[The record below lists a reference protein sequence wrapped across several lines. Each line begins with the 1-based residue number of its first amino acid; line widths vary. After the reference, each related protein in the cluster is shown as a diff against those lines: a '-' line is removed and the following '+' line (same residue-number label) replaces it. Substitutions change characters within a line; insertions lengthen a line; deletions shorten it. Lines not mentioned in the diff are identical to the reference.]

1 MIESLASTATDAQ
14 EVGPDVGPD
23 IPLRPYCPGCGTWV
37 REGDPRDDH
46 ETVTLPARIWLYS
59 NYDCNFSCSYCLA
72 QSSPK
77 AARRA
82 LSLDAFYQLVDEAEV
97 MGFAEMYFTGGEPM
111 LLPDLPVMLA
121 YASARFPTVVLSNAS
136 LAHGVRLERLRAVA
150 NDALAIQVSL
160 DGATAAANDAYRG
173 PGAWDR
179 TLRGIR
185 NLVEAGIRVRISTT
199 ETPANSHELDR
210 IRDLTASLGIA
221 PSDHFVRPLI
231 RRGFSDEGLE
241 LSRATL
247 IPELTV
253 DRDGVYW
260 HALATEEDLLVTE
273 EIFPLRRAMDLI
285 ATSFRD
291 AGGEENARPFR

>member
-1 MIESLASTATDAQ
+1 MIEGAVSLTDDAQ
-14 EVGPDVGPD
+14 ESDSGV
-23 IPLRPYCPGCGTWV
+23 PLRPYCPGCGSWV
-37 REGDPRDDH
+37 RDGDPRDEH
-46 ETVTLPARIWLYS
+46 ETVALPARIWIYT

-82 LSLDAFYQLVDEAEV
+82 LAIDVFRQVVDEADA

-111 LLPDLPVMLA
+111 LLPELPEMLA

-150 NDALAIQVSL
+150 NDMIAIQVSL
-160 DGATAAANDAYRG
+160 DGATATANDAYRG
-173 PGAWDR
+173 AGTWKQ

-185 NLVEAGIRVRISTT
+185 NLLEAGIRVRISTT
-199 ETPANSHELDR
+199 ETPANSHEIDQ
-210 IRDLTASLGIA
+210 IRDLAITLGVA
-221 PSDHFVRPLI
+221 ATDHFVRPLI
-231 RRGFSDEGLE
+231 QRGFSDEGLE
-241 LSRATL
+241 LGRATL
-247 IPELTV
+247 VPELTV

-260 HALATEEDLLVTE
+260 HASATEEDLLVTE

-285 ATSFRD
+285 AIGFRD
-291 AGGEENARPFR
+291 SGGDEHARPFR